1 MRTILLPSALS
12 LVLSAFSVF
21 PAATPAQTPA
31 AIPAQTPSAPEP
43 QVPASQT
50 PQTPSSPPPAPAA
63 SVPNAPTPAAATA
76 ATPAPN
82 PYKRFL
88 NTPAPVPLTPEQKAR
103 LAFRNLTNPFN
114 ALTIVGTA
122 GYTIGS
128 NAHTAYGPAWRGFGK
143 DIGYSY
149 LQDATGEFFGTFLI
163 SSLAHEDPHYHRWP
177 KRSIPRRILHAVDQ
191 TFVAQ
196 NDHGNVIPN
205 YAALLTNPICAE
217 ISNLYVPGVAGDGP
231 STAERIMIGYATE
244 PEDNLI
250 TEFLPS
256 IASHIHVRVIFVQ
269 RIINRVSASPTASP
283 ASP

>member
-1 MRTILLPSALS
+1 M
-12 LVLSAFSVF
+12 
-21 PAATPAQTPA
+21 PA
-31 AIPAQTPSAPEP
+31 
-43 QVPASQT
+43 
-50 PQTPSSPPPAPAA
+50 APAA
-63 SVPNAPTPAAATA
+63 VAAMAT
-76 ATPAPN
+76 TSTPN

-88 NTPAPVPLTPEQKAR
+88 NTPAAVPLTPEQKAR

-128 NAHTAYGPAWRGFGK
+128 DAHTAYGPAWRGFGE

-191 TFVAQ
+191 TFIAE
-196 NDHGNVIPN
+196 NDHGKMIPN
-205 YAALLTNPICAE
+205 YSALLTNPICAE
-217 ISNLYVPGVAGDGP
+217 ISNLYVPGIAGDGP
-231 STAERIMIGYATE
+231 STAKRILFGYATE
-244 PEDNLI
+244 PEDHLI

-256 IASHIHVRVIFVQ
+256 VASHIHVRVIFVQ
-269 RIINRVSASPTASP
+269 RILNRVSADQTTSQ
-283 ASP
+283 

>member
-1 MRTILLPSALS
+1 MRTILLTSALS
-12 LVLSAFSVF
+12 LLLPAFSVF

-31 AIPAQTPSAPEP
+31 ATPAQPSAAPAP
-43 QVPASQT
+43 QAPASQT
-50 PQTPSSPPPAPAA
+50 PPSPPPTPTAPLPNAPAPAA
-63 SVPNAPTPAAATA
+63 APAAPTA

-88 NTPAPVPLTPEQKAR
+88 NTPVVVPLTPEQKAR
-103 LAFRNLTNPFN
+103 LAFRNLTNLYN
-114 ALTIVGTA
+114 AVTIVGTA

-196 NDHGNVIPN
+196 NDHGYMIPN

-269 RIINRVSASPTASP
+269 RILNRVSADQTASQ
-283 ASP
+283 

>member
-1 MRTILLPSALS
+1 MRTILLTSALS

-21 PAATPAQTPA
+21 PAATPAQSPA
-31 AIPAQTPSAPEP
+31 APAP
-43 QVPASQT
+43 QAPASQT
-50 PQTPSSPPPAPAA
+50 PPSPPPTPTAPLPNAPAPAA
-63 SVPNAPTPAAATA
+63 APAPTAAA
-76 ATPAPN
+76 PAPN

-88 NTPAPVPLTPEQKAR
+88 NTPVVVPLNPEQKAR
-103 LAFRNLTNPFN
+103 LAFRNLTNLYN
-114 ALTIVGTA
+114 AVTIVGTA

-128 NAHTAYGPAWRGFGK
+128 NAHTAYGPAWRGFGE

-177 KRSIPRRILHAVDQ
+177 KRSIPRRIFHAVGQ

-196 NDHGNVIPN
+196 NDHGNIIPN

-256 IASHIHVRVIFVQ
+256 VASHIHVRVIFVQ
-269 RIINRVSASPTASP
+269 RILNRVSADQP
-283 ASP
+283 ASQ

>member
-1 MRTILLPSALS
+1 LTSALS
-12 LVLSAFSVF
+12 LLLPAFSVF
-21 PAATPAQTPA
+21 PAATPAQ
-31 AIPAQTPSAPEP
+31 PSAAPAP
-43 QVPASQT
+43 QAPASQT
-50 PQTPSSPPPAPAA
+50 PPSPPPAPAA
-63 SVPNAPTPAAATA
+63 PLPNAPAPAAAPAAPTA

-88 NTPAPVPLTPEQKAR
+88 NTPAAVPLTPEQKAR
-103 LAFRNLTNPFN
+103 LAFRNLTNLYN
-114 ALTIVGTA
+114 AVTIVGTA

-196 NDHGNVIPN
+196 NDHGNMIPN

-231 STAERIMIGYATE
+231 STAKRIMFGYATE

-269 RIINRVSASPTASP
+269 RILNRVSADQP
-283 ASP
+283 ASQ